1 MSVKD
6 DIRLNPNELD
16 KQWADL
22 ADQFHNYSE
31 EGDLIESEIKFK
43 KLELELLEADL
54 DLKIR
59 NKPADFNIDKL
70 TESGVKSSIRM
81 NQIWRD
87 LNYEI
92 LELEKQRKLMASA
105 CRALEMK
112 KEALKS
118 IQALYLSE
126 FYIAPSAPEEEKKFK
141 NHQEELVARNIRL
154 EMKKHAKRKGKSS
167 E

>member
-1 MSVKD
+1 MGVKE

-22 ADQFHNYSE
+22 PDQFHNYSE

-43 KLELELLEADL
+43 KLELELHESDL

-59 NKPADFNIDKL
+59 KKASTAAEKI
-70 TESGVKSSIRM
+70 TETVVKSLIRVDEV
-81 NQIWRD
+81 WRN

-112 KEALKS
+112 KEAMKN

-126 FYIAPSAPEEEKKFK
+126 FYIAPSAPEEEKSFK
-141 NHQEELVARNIRL
+141 SHQEELVARNIRL
-154 EMKKHAKRKGKSS
+154 EMKKHSRRKERSN